1 MMREVLKELASVFR
15 AECAN
20 SGGPVQ
26 ASLARMADMLDA
38 KAATYSTWSEP
49 GKVPPPGTLYAVGDE
64 PRADADVAIVS
75 ISDDLEIED

>member
-26 ASLARMADMLDA
+26 ASLSRMADMLDA
-38 KAATYSTWSEP
+38 KAAEP
-49 GKVPPPGTLYAVGDE
+49 LPDAKAFIQGYVSPAE
-64 PRADADVAIVS
+64 EQRADADVAIVS